1 MSLGKRLA
9 QLRKN
14 ANLTQS
20 ELGDKLNIS
29 AQAISK
35 WENDTS
41 EPDIATLRKLADIY
55 NIRISDILES
65 ESTPDVEVTDHSSA
79 PQKNGLYDLYLTEVT
94 PNNKVFVIKHLMN
107 MFDMGLAEAK
117 AATESQPYLLSGGED
132 AEKAEQVAA
141 YFATVGA
148 KVVSEPASGTN
159 PTRDILSLT
168 PPKTPKTKN
177 TMLRR
182 FIVANVTAAVPAI
195 ILMAL
200 MLAASA
206 GFGDVMLSLYV
217 GISTY
222 TFIFLMWYPTLTRK
236 LMTPMRALSF
246 EGFFGAIG
254 STILFVCLL
263 PWLLIVALI
272 SPINYAFAIKTRVQR
287 MIEDDDEDDIFND
300 EYIMSL

>member
-9 QLRKN
+9 QLRKK

-41 EPDIATLRKLADIY
+41 EPDIATLRKLAGIY
-55 NIRISDILES
+55 NIRISDILETENAS
-65 ESTPDVEVTDHSSA
+65 EVEVTDHSSA
-79 PQKNGLYDLYLTEVT
+79 PQKNGFYDVYLTEVT
-94 PNNKVFVIKHLMN
+94 VDNKITTIKYLMN
-107 MFDMGLAEAK
+107 MLGIGLAEAK
-117 AATESQPYLLSGGED
+117 AATENLPYLISGGED
-132 AEKAEQVAA
+132 ADKAAEIAG
-141 YFATVGA
+141 YFAPLGA
-148 KVVSEPASGTN
+148 KVTSEPASATN
-159 PTRDILSLT
+159 PSRDILSLT
-168 PPKTPKTKN
+168 PPKMPKTKN

-182 FIVANVTAAVPAI
+182 FIVANVTALIPAI
-195 ILMAL
+195 LLMAL

-246 EGFFGAIG
+246 EGFFGSIG
-254 STILFVCLL
+254 SVILFVCLL

-287 MIEDDDEDDIFND
+287 MIEDDDEDDIFTD